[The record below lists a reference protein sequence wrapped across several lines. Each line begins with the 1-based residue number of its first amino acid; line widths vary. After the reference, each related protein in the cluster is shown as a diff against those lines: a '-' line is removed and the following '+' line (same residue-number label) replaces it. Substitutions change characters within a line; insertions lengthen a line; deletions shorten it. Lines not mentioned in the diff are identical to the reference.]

1 SGYTNLKKFFDSV
14 GFFKISNGSFRLMDS
29 QELVTLTVDHLLK
42 LKAAKNFYEN
52 SQPITSLD
60 FDDTGEFCVT
70 ASADDSINL
79 YNCLQGR

>member
-1 SGYTNLKKFFDSV
+1 MESQ
-14 GFFKISNGSFRLMDS
+14 
-29 QELVTLTVDHLLK
+29 QELVTLKVDHLLK

-60 FDDTGEFCVT
+60 FDNTGEFCVT

-79 YNCLQGR
+79 YNCLQG